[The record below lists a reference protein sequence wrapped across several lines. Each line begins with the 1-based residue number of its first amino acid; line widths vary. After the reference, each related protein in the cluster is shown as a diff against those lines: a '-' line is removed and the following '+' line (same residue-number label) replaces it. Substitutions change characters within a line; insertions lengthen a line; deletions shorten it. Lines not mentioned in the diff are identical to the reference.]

1 MTTRGRGPLAGDGGR
16 KPKTLQS
23 DPDRFVICA
32 MLWLRFNGT
41 IKRPLNAHEIRMFD
55 LLFSNSTKSEI
66 EGIIEKDCIGISFLN
81 SDQERATPADIE
93 NRHATAAPGKPIYW
107 RSRIDAL
114 RKKLEKNW
122 LLIDPDR
129 KVKKTDRLNQSQI
142 DDAMWIIRSC
152 GTIDLFFADD
162 IAIRDT
168 APARLE
174 LLGWGQAGEIVA
186 ARVSAIVDFFKT
198 QSVNN

>member
-16 KPKTLQS
+16 KPKALQS

-32 MLWLRFNGT
+32 MLWLRYARK
-41 IKRPLNAHEIRMFD
+41 IKRPLNAREIEMFD
-55 LLFSNSTKSEI
+55 LLFSDSTKVEI
-66 EGIIEKDCIGISFLN
+66 EGIIEKDRIGISQLN
-81 SDQERATPADIE
+81 SEQERATPPDIE
-93 NRHATAAPGKPIYW
+93 KRHATAAPGKPIYW

-129 KVKKTDRLNQSQI
+129 KVKKSDRLSQSQI

-152 GTIDLFFADD
+152 GTIDLLFTDD

-168 APARLE
+168 APTRLA
-174 LLGWGQAGEIVA
+174 LLGWGQAGKIVA
-186 ARVSAIVDFFKT
+186 ARVSAIVDFFRAQT
-198 QSVNN
+198 VNN